1 LIQKSQVS
9 VCRESSNFV
18 EFENK
23 CYSRLSFV
31 VKFKATAKKLKKNLF
46 IFLRKPI
53 SAHLPALACFI
64 ILFSFLGYQPMP
76 GRLPP

>member
-1 LIQKSQVS
+1 MLFKIKLCSEVQSYSKK
-9 VCRESSNFV
+9 
-18 EFENK
+18 FE
-23 CYSRLSFV
+23 
-31 VKFKATAKKLKKNLF
+31 KNLF
-46 IFLRKPI
+46 IFLRRPI